1 LRQIPVVKG
10 HEGIDAPGVQTGN
23 ETAIEVEPGLIDPPV
38 AIGDDPRPGDREP
51 VRSDAQLCQ
60 QVEILLPPVEVVAS
74 DVARV
79 AETAQIGEPIPDGV
93 PFAVLVAAAFDL
105 VGGGG
110 DTPGEIVGE
119 RPGWGSS
126 FVQIFRGL
134 RLRRLRPLSVRN
146 RP

>member
-1 LRQIPVVKG
+1 VVDG
-10 HEGIDAPGVQTGN
+10 RVRSDVSLSHPCEEAAV
-23 ETAIEVEPGLIDPPV
+23 EVETLLIHLSV
-38 AIGDDPRPGDREP
+38 AIGDHTGPGYRES
-51 VRSDAQLCQ
+51 VAAHTEGGE

-93 PFAVLVAAAFDL
+93 PFALLVAAAFDL

-110 DTPGEIVGE
+110 DTPGEIGGE

-126 FVQIFRGL
+126 FVQLFRGL
-134 RLRRLRPLSVRN
+134 RLRRLRPPSVRN